1 MKHTS
6 VKLNTPCEFI
16 NITPMNPLISKCQ
29 IKVCYVGDEPNRN
42 KSIIT
47 KDVAREM
54 ANSLPGSPIVG
65 FFNETSGDFEEHNR
79 SIDIANGTVTFRDT
93 TRPYGFVDLNAK
105 VWFQKFLDDGQN
117 EHEYLMTEGYIWTGQ
132 YPEAKRIIDK
142 GNNQSMELD
151 EKTLDAF
158 WTKDGN
164 GKPQFFI
171 INEAIVSKLCVLGE
185 ECEPCF
191 EGSQIAVNFSLASD
205 FKEQLFTMVNE
216 VKDLLK
222 EGGAKVFTRYAVE
235 IGDALWSALY
245 SYIESTY
252 PDGQNCYCSIY
263 RVEGIFEENGQK
275 FAVLQ
280 NRTSMKYYRLNFS
293 IGENEGFI
301 PSDTLIEVTK
311 SYTPAEE
318 PQFAL
323 KDIEEFEAQYAAK
336 KKAEED
342 KSGKSESD
350 NSDDDMDDDNDDPDD
365 DPDDDSDDDD
375 DKKKKK
381 GKEDFACGGKKKK
394 SKCSLDDD
402 DDEDEYACGGKKK
415 KKYSLEE
422 IPEYVELQT
431 KYSELETKYNALV
444 SENESLKNDNAT
456 LTEFKNQS
464 ERKEKEEMINSFYML
479 SDEDKKDVI
488 ENIDTYSLN
497 DIEAKL
503 SIICV
508 RNKVSFDLDENKNH
522 QDPTTY
528 NLNGDNNDDDA
539 DTPAWIK
546 AVLETAKNKN

>member
-79 SIDIANGTVTFRDT
+79 SIDIANGIVTFKDT

-263 RVEGIFEENGQK
+263 RVEGIFEEGGQK

-293 IGENEGFI
+293 IGESEGFI

-323 KDIEEFEAQYAAK
+323 KDVEEFEAQYAAK

-342 KSGKSESD
+342 KSSKSEKD
-350 NSDDDMDDDNDDPDD
+350 NSDDNTEDPKNEDPENKDPEEDDDE
-365 DPDDDSDDDD
+365 
-375 DKKKKK
+375 KKKKK

-394 SKCSLDDD
+394 YSLD
-402 DDEDEYACGGKKK
+402 
-415 KKYSLEE
+415 E
-422 IPEYVELQT
+422 IPEYTELQT
-431 KYSELETKYNALV
+431 QFSDLQTKFSELETKYNALV

-456 LTEFKNQS
+456 LVEFKNQS

-508 RNKVSFDLDENKNH
+508 RNKVSFDLDENNKNH

>member
-263 RVEGIFEENGQK
+263 RVEGIFEEGGQK

-293 IGENEGFI
+293 IGESEGFI

-323 KDIEEFEAQYAAK
+323 KDVEEFEAQYAAK

-342 KSGKSESD
+342 KSGKSEKD
-350 NSDDDMDDDNDDPDD
+350 NSDDNTEDPKNEDPENKDSEEDDDE
-365 DPDDDSDDDD
+365 
-375 DKKKKK
+375 KKKKK

-394 SKCSLDDD
+394 YSLD
-402 DDEDEYACGGKKK
+402 
-415 KKYSLEE
+415 E
-422 IPEYVELQT
+422 IPEYTELQT
-431 KYSELETKYNALV
+431 QFSDLQAKFSELETKYNALV

-456 LTEFKNQS
+456 LVEFKNQS

-508 RNKVSFDLDENKNH
+508 RNKVSFDLDENNKNH

-528 NLNGDNNDDDA
+528 NLNGNDNDDDA
-539 DTPAWIK
+539 DIPAWVK

>member
-263 RVEGIFEENGQK
+263 RVEGIFEEGGQK

-293 IGENEGFI
+293 IGESEGFI

-323 KDIEEFEAQYAAK
+323 KDVEEFEAQYAAK

-342 KSGKSESD
+342 KSGKSEKD
-350 NSDDDMDDDNDDPDD
+350 NSDDNTEDPKNEDPENEDPEDDDE
-365 DPDDDSDDDD
+365 
-375 DKKKKK
+375 KKKKK

-394 SKCSLDDD
+394 YSLD
-402 DDEDEYACGGKKK
+402 
-415 KKYSLEE
+415 E
-422 IPEYVELQT
+422 IPEYTELQIQFSDLQT
-431 KYSELETKYNALV
+431 KFSELETKYNALV

-528 NLNGDNNDDDA
+528 NLNGNDNDDDA

>member
-263 RVEGIFEENGQK
+263 RVEGIFEEGGQK

-293 IGENEGFI
+293 IGESEGFI

-323 KDIEEFEAQYAAK
+323 KDVEEFEAQYAAK

-342 KSGKSESD
+342 KSGKSKDD
-350 NSDDDMDDDNDDPDD
+350 NSDDNTEDPKNEDPENEDPEDDNE
-365 DPDDDSDDDD
+365 
-375 DKKKKK
+375 KKKKK

-394 SKCSLDDD
+394 YSLD
-402 DDEDEYACGGKKK
+402 
-415 KKYSLEE
+415 E
-422 IPEYVELQT
+422 IPEYTELQT
-431 KYSELETKYNALV
+431 QFSDLQTKFSELETKYNALV

-456 LTEFKNQS
+456 LVEFKNQS

-508 RNKVSFDLDENKNH
+508 RNKVSFDLDENNKNH

>member
-263 RVEGIFEENGQK
+263 RVEGIFEEGGQK

-293 IGENEGFI
+293 IGESEGFI

-323 KDIEEFEAQYAAK
+323 KDVEEFEAQYAAK

-342 KSGKSESD
+342 KSGKSKDD
-350 NSDDDMDDDNDDPDD
+350 NSDDNTEDPKNEDPENKDPEEDDDE
-365 DPDDDSDDDD
+365 
-375 DKKKKK
+375 KKKKK

-394 SKCSLDDD
+394 YSLD
-402 DDEDEYACGGKKK
+402 
-415 KKYSLEE
+415 E
-422 IPEYVELQT
+422 IPEYTELQT
-431 KYSELETKYNALV
+431 QFSDLQAKFSELETKYNALV

-456 LTEFKNQS
+456 LIEFKNQS

-508 RNKVSFDLDENKNH
+508 RNKVSFDLDENNKNH

>member
-293 IGENEGFI
+293 IGESEGFI

-323 KDIEEFEAQYAAK
+323 KDVEEFEAQYAAK

-342 KSGKSESD
+342 KSGKSKDD
-350 NSDDDMDDDNDDPDD
+350 NSDDNTEDPKNEDPENKDPEEDDDE
-365 DPDDDSDDDD
+365 
-375 DKKKKK
+375 KKKKK

-394 SKCSLDDD
+394 YSLD
-402 DDEDEYACGGKKK
+402 
-415 KKYSLEE
+415 E
-422 IPEYVELQT
+422 IPEYTELQT
-431 KYSELETKYNALV
+431 QFSDLQAKFSELETKYNALV

-508 RNKVSFDLDENKNH
+508 RNKVSFDLDENNKNH

>member
-263 RVEGIFEENGQK
+263 RVEGIFEEGGQK

-293 IGENEGFI
+293 IGESEGFI

-323 KDIEEFEAQYAAK
+323 KDVEEFEAQYAAK

-342 KSGKSESD
+342 KSGKSKDD
-350 NSDDDMDDDNDDPDD
+350 NSDDNTEDSKNEDPENEDPEDDDE
-365 DPDDDSDDDD
+365 
-375 DKKKKK
+375 KKKKK

-394 SKCSLDDD
+394 YSLD
-402 DDEDEYACGGKKK
+402 
-415 KKYSLEE
+415 E
-422 IPEYVELQT
+422 IPEYTELQTQFSDLQT

-456 LTEFKNQS
+456 LVEFKNQS

-508 RNKVSFDLDENKNH
+508 RNKVSFDLDENNKNH

>member
-263 RVEGIFEENGQK
+263 RVEGIFEEGGQK

-293 IGENEGFI
+293 IGESEGFV

-323 KDIEEFEAQYAAK
+323 KDVEEFEAQYAAK

-342 KSGKSESD
+342 KSGKSEKD
-350 NSDDDMDDDNDDPDD
+350 NSDDNTEDPKNEDPENKDSEEDDDE
-365 DPDDDSDDDD
+365 
-375 DKKKKK
+375 KKKKK

-394 SKCSLDDD
+394 YSLD
-402 DDEDEYACGGKKK
+402 
-415 KKYSLEE
+415 E
-422 IPEYVELQT
+422 IPEYTELQT
-431 KYSELETKYNALV
+431 QFSDLQTKFSELETKYNALV

-456 LTEFKNQS
+456 LVEFKNQS

-508 RNKVSFDLDENKNH
+508 RNKVSFDLDENNKNH

>member
-263 RVEGIFEENGQK
+263 RVEGIFEEGGQK

-293 IGENEGFI
+293 IGESEGFI

-323 KDIEEFEAQYAAK
+323 KDVEEFEAQYAAK

-342 KSGKSESD
+342 KSGKSEKD
-350 NSDDDMDDDNDDPDD
+350 NSDDNTEDPKNEDPENKDPEEDDDE
-365 DPDDDSDDDD
+365 
-375 DKKKKK
+375 KKKKK
-381 GKEDFACGGKKKK
+381 GKEDFACGG
-394 SKCSLDDD
+394 
-402 DDEDEYACGGKKK
+402 GKKK
-415 KKYSLEE
+415 KKYSLDE
-422 IPEYVELQT
+422 IPEYTELQT
-431 KYSELETKYNALV
+431 QFSDLQTKFSELETKYNALV

-456 LTEFKNQS
+456 LVEFKNQS

-508 RNKVSFDLDENKNH
+508 RNKVSFDLDENNKNH

>member
-263 RVEGIFEENGQK
+263 RVEGIFEEGGQK

-293 IGENEGFI
+293 IGESEGFI

-323 KDIEEFEAQYAAK
+323 KDVEEFEAQYAAK

-342 KSGKSESD
+342 KSGKSKDD
-350 NSDDDMDDDNDDPDD
+350 NSDDNTEDPKNEDPENEDPEDDDE
-365 DPDDDSDDDD
+365 
-375 DKKKKK
+375 KKKKK

-394 SKCSLDDD
+394 YSLD
-402 DDEDEYACGGKKK
+402 
-415 KKYSLEE
+415 E
-422 IPEYVELQT
+422 IPEYTELQTQFSDLQT

-456 LTEFKNQS
+456 LVEFKNQS

-508 RNKVSFDLDENKNH
+508 RNKVSFDLDENNKNH

>member
-263 RVEGIFEENGQK
+263 RVEGIFEEGGQK

-293 IGENEGFI
+293 IGESEGFI

-323 KDIEEFEAQYAAK
+323 KDVEEFEAQYAAK

-342 KSGKSESD
+342 KSGKSEKD
-350 NSDDDMDDDNDDPDD
+350 NSDDNTEDPKNEDPENEDPEDDDE
-365 DPDDDSDDDD
+365 
-375 DKKKKK
+375 KKKKK
-381 GKEDFACGGKKKK
+381 GKEDFACGG
-394 SKCSLDDD
+394 
-402 DDEDEYACGGKKK
+402 GKK
-415 KKYSLEE
+415 KKYSLDE
-422 IPEYVELQT
+422 IPEYTELQTQFSDLQT

>member
-263 RVEGIFEENGQK
+263 RVEGIFEEGGQK

-293 IGENEGFI
+293 IGESEGFI

-323 KDIEEFEAQYAAK
+323 KDVEEFEAQYAAK

-342 KSGKSESD
+342 KSSKSEKD
-350 NSDDDMDDDNDDPDD
+350 NSDDNTEDPKNEDPENKDPEEDDDE
-365 DPDDDSDDDD
+365 
-375 DKKKKK
+375 KKKKK

-394 SKCSLDDD
+394 YSLD
-402 DDEDEYACGGKKK
+402 
-415 KKYSLEE
+415 E
-422 IPEYVELQT
+422 IPEYTELQT
-431 KYSELETKYNALV
+431 QFSDLQTRFSELETKYNALV